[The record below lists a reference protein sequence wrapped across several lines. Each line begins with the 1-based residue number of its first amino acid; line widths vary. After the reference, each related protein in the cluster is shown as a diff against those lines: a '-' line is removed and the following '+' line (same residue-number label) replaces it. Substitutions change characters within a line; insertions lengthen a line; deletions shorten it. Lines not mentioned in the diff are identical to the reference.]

1 MKTLLSMSL
10 GALAAALLATTALA
24 ADLRILTAVT
34 GGKDAAEQALF
45 VKELEQH
52 LGLSIE
58 MVKPESDYDNVLFTA
73 LAGGEDFDLVYG
85 DSSMLPKF
93 LGQGAV
99 MDVTDLVA
107 KSTVLSNEAEIP
119 AGEWKLFDVGGKKYG
134 VPNKFEGGTMPVVR
148 EDWVKEFGLKDPV
161 TLDDWMAFFKKAKEV
176 KGAYGLSMAGLY
188 DIQGFMSAKGL
199 KAGYVTVDGKR
210 TIPYA
215 TDAAA
220 AMYDWF
226 ADLYKQGLLDPAF
239 ATNGSAE
246 FRKLFMS
253 DRVAA
258 VTYWDAWVGLFNNIV
273 HTDKPNS
280 PFEAKGIAG
289 VPGSDGRVILRR
301 GESSLWFIPTNA
313 KHVANAI
320 KFLEF
325 WHSKP
330 GYVMGT
336 LGIKD
341 VDYTVRADGTYELTE
356 QGKKHSLDHG
366 SPRVS
371 STTWTNPFGML
382 PGVLDAQTIILK
394 SGATIEDKP
403 AAWADAGPIVEKYAF
418 SAMTGEITGAEAVAR
433 MQAELKSAKL
443 ID

>member
-1 MKTLLSMSL
+1 MKSMLSL
-10 GALAAALLATTALA
+10 GMGALLAALLSTTTIA
-24 ADLRILTAVT
+24 ADLRILTAVA
-34 GGKDAAEQALF
+34 GGKDTAEQELF

-52 LGLSIE
+52 LGMTIE

-73 LAGGEDFDLVYG
+73 LASGEDYDLVYG

-93 LGQGAV
+93 LEQGAV

-107 KSTVLSNEAEIP
+107 KSAVLSNEAEIP
-119 AGEWKLFDVGGKKYG
+119 AGEWKLFDVYGKKYG

-148 EDWVKEFGLKDPV
+148 EDWVKEFGMTDPV

-220 AMYDWF
+220 SMYDWF
-226 ADLYKQGLLDPAF
+226 ATLYKDGLLDPAF
-239 ATNGSAE
+239 ATNGSGE

-273 HTDKPNS
+273 HTENAAS
-280 PFEAKGIAG
+280 TFEAKGIPG
-289 VPGSDGRVILRR
+289 VPGPDGKVMLRR
-301 GESSLWFIPTNA
+301 GESSLWFIPASA
-313 KHVANAI
+313 KHVNNAI

-325 WHSKP
+325 WHSTP

-341 VDYTVRADGTYELTE
+341 VDYTVKADGTFELTE
-356 QGKKHSLDHG
+356 QGKKHGMDHG

-382 PGVLDAQTIILK
+382 PGVLEAQTVILN
-394 SGATIEDKP
+394 SGATVEDKP

-418 SAMTGEITGAEAVAR
+418 AAMSGEITGADAVKK
-433 MQAELKSAKL
+433 MQADLKAAKL